1 MGGQMI
7 TLGLDIGSNSVGSAW
22 VDTRRRL
29 IGLGVGVFPAG
40 VEQSE
45 RKRGRPVNQTRREK
59 RQQRHSLARRAE
71 RKRRLRRVLTQA
83 GLLPSDLH
91 ALDALMDL
99 NPWHLRRKALSAPL
113 TPHEFG
119 RVLVHLNQR
128 RGALG
133 ITLDPKDKE
142 EGPVKQAM
150 DRLCAR
156 MKEANA
162 PTFGQFI
169 ADLMDKR
176 KAESPSK
183 PGIHIQQ
190 PVRNRQYRLSPEDH
204 LYADRQ
210 LIREEF
216 SILWNRQK
224 SFNGPLADLLGDELK
239 TRLDDP
245 SGDETWR
252 HHGIIFGQRRTYWDT
267 GTLGRCDLEPTDER
281 CPLADIYAQ
290 EYRVVETVNNIR
302 IEERGKAPR
311 PLRPPERDNL
321 IAVLRSQKTASA
333 KTVRRALGL
342 DKKALRDF
350 FALNIE
356 RDKEREINTD
366 WFYREIVHGAFTEPA
381 WRALSPAQR
390 DSVNRAILN
399 FDPDNPQHRDRLRAG
414 ATAWWGLSPD
424 AAETLLHAW
433 ETRPRPEKRVNL
445 SRRAIRNLLPYM
457 NQPVGDRWLTQ
468 IEARLCLAEDAEAID
483 QTTGRLMSYEQRQ
496 RYSLNASRLTRRER
510 LFLRKHPD
518 LLPPAPMLSNPV
530 VRKAIHEVRRQILAY
545 LRKYGR
551 PPDRI
556 IIELAKAAKQTEK
569 VRNKILANIRKREKE
584 KKEIIAEFGLSAKPL
599 NQQRAAV
606 ERVTLC
612 RQQKGIC
619 PYTNLTPGAPGKVI
633 SEDQAAQG
641 RDVEIDHIVP
651 LSRSQD
657 NFLSNKVLCCREA
670 NRGKGNRTPK
680 EWLTPE
686 QFTLLEQRMAH
697 WEKEFPRKW
706 ENLHRD
712 PLPEQDFLNSQLAA
726 TAYAA
731 EQVGAYLSDALYGG
745 ERDGLRRVFFTKGTY
760 TAMLRKDWQLF
771 QSLKDAD
778 EDSPAKS
785 ASDLQQGGDPGKK
798 NRGDHRHHAID
809 AAVTALTGPEIIQDV
824 ARLAAQREE
833 YHERTGY
840 WPKREPLP
848 PPWGDVQTFR
858 AQVMER
864 VAALVVSHRPV
875 KRRISGALHE
885 ETAYGPVLESG
896 GEISQTNFSN
906 RIPADQ
912 LTPNH
917 LRMPPRSESIEKQL
931 ASNDLSHA
939 ERRAAWRKLRAL
951 TDQKPGKSGIVR
963 DLPLRLEIRRC
974 LRQHRLDPDH
984 FSEAQMKDLVTKGNL
999 RMRSGMPIKSAVLL
1013 RTINDPVLIPRK
1025 VWDPS
1030 SNRMVP
1036 DHDPRTRR
1044 VYIGG
1049 NNHHIEIRE
1058 DKRGRWHG
1066 EIVTTFEA
1074 ARRVRCLKRPDAVDR
1089 SDRHGMRFGISLA
1102 EGETLHMK
1110 HPKTGAPGYFVVF
1123 KLDKPQTIHFIH
1135 HWDAR
1140 PSKATEDQEPREDIP
1155 VTASNLRALEPQP
1168 GRPPYKVRVDPHG
1181 SITPLKND

>member
-29 IGLGVGVFPAG
+29 IDLGVGVFPAG

-83 GLLPSDLH
+83 GLLPSDPPV
-91 ALDALMDL
+91 LDALMDI

-183 PGIHIQQ
+183 PGIHILQ

-216 SILWNRQK
+216 SILWDRQK

-239 TRLDDP
+239 TRLDDL

-281 CPLADIYAQ
+281 CPLADMYAQ

-311 PLRPPERDNL
+311 PLRPQERDNL
-321 IAVLRSQKTASA
+321 IAVLRSQKTASP

-399 FDPDNPQHRDRLRAG
+399 FDPDNPQHHDRLRAG

-433 ETRPRPEKRVNL
+433 KTRPRPEKRVNL

-530 VRKAIHEVRRQILAY
+530 VRKAIHEVRRHILAY

-556 IIELAKAAKQTEK
+556 VVELAREAKQSALVRDK
-569 VRNKILANIRKREKE
+569 RLALNRRRNKTRAQIDNDFTLSGLTEHQRRLAED
-584 KKEIIAEFGLSAKPL
+584 
-599 NQQRAAV
+599 
-606 ERVTLC
+606 RVLLC
-612 RQQKGIC
+612 RQQGEKC
-619 PYTNLTPGAPGKVI
+619 PYCEETLT
-633 SEDQAAQG
+633 EAAAADG
-641 RDVEIDHIVP
+641 TDIETDHIVP
-651 LSRSQD
+651 YSRSGD
-657 NFLSNKVLCCREA
+657 NGLANRVVCHTRC
-670 NRGKGNRTPK
+670 NRGKGRQTPR

-686 QFTLLEQRMAH
+686 NFEALESRMAH
-697 WEKEFPRKW
+697 LENAKTSHEDYFTAGDSRRKW
-706 ENLHRD
+706 ENLHREVREED
-712 PLPEQDFLNSQLAA
+712 EWRNSQLTD

-731 EQVGAYLSDALYGG
+731 RQVQNYLAEALYGG
-745 ERDGLRRVFFTKGTY
+745 QEKRQRIFFTKGSY
-760 TAMLRKDWQLF
+760 TAILRRDWQL
-771 QSLKDAD
+771 
-778 EDSPAKS
+778 ED
-785 ASDLQQGGDPGKK
+785 DRLGKR
-798 NRGDHRHHAID
+798 RGDHRHHAVD
-809 AAVTALTGPEIIQDV
+809 AVVIALADN
-824 ARLAAQREE
+824 ARLQDLADHAAAQEE
-833 YHERTGY
+833 AKAASGQ

-858 AQVMER
+858 AQVMES
-864 VAALVVSHRPV
+864 VGALVVSHRPV

-931 ASNDLSHA
+931 ASNDLSPA

-999 RMRSGMPIKSAVLL
+999 RMRSGMPIKSAILL

-1025 VWDPS
+1025 VWDPR

-1036 DHDPRTRR
+1036 DPDPRTRR

-1089 SDRHGMRFGISLA
+1089 SDRDNMQFIMSLA

-1110 HPKTGAPGYFVVF
+1110 HPKAGAPGYFVVF

-1140 PSKATEDQEPREDIP
+1140 PSKPTEEQEPREDIP

-1168 GRPPYKVRVDPHG
+1168 GRPPYKVRVDPLG
-1181 SITPLKND
+1181 RITPLKND